1 MTDRLEAL
9 ERLQRLRES
18 GAISEAE
25 FEREKALLL
34 GGAPASPAAPPLP
47 VRRGTPLWVWVL
59 IGVISVAVIAALAWL
74 LLGRNES
81 RDEDED
87 RVEVNVQAD
96 TNQQSKAEP
105 DDDIPA
111 IRRRPEREQL
121 AAAFRAAFGERTT
134 RNVGEADITFRPGS
148 LTWIGDRAVLVSP
161 GTNSEECHVC
171 AGMVAVHYLEAADD
185 GFRRTGEWLDVAT
198 DDYGRPP
205 EWRITSDLTGRPALR
220 VANGGGNQGIF
231 CNFVSY
237 YDFAQGGPRE
247 IVRVQTG
254 YTDEGAATEE
264 GAGTELEGEIRNI
277 RPGRSFE
284 VAYSGDQS
292 FTERYELR
300 GAGFVLVPGPTR
312 VPEC

>member
-18 GAISEAE
+18 GTIDEAE

-34 GGAPASPAAPPLP
+34 GAAPPP
-47 VRRGTPLWVWVL
+47 AARRGTPAWVWAL
-59 IGVISVAVIAALAWL
+59 LGIAGIALIAALAWFL
-74 LLGRNES
+74 VRNPAHPE
-81 RDEDED
+81 ED
-87 RVEVNVQAD
+87 RVELNAQVES
-96 TNQQSKAEP
+96 NQQAEAKP
-105 DDDIPA
+105 DETPA

-134 RNVGEADITFRPGS
+134 RTVEEADITFRPGA
-148 LTWIGDRAVLVSP
+148 LVWIGERAVLVSP
-161 GTNSEECHVC
+161 GTNAEECHVC
-171 AGMVAVHYLEAADD
+171 AGMVAVHYLEPAGD

-205 EWRITSDLTGRPALR
+205 EWGLTSELPGRPAMR
-220 VANGGGNQGIF
+220 VEHGGGNQGIF

-237 YDFAQGGPRE
+237 YDFRTDGPAE
-247 IVRVQTG
+247 IARVQTG
-254 YTDEGAATEE
+254 YTDEGNRGEEE
-264 GAGTELEGEIRNI
+264 GVSIEGEIRNL

-300 GAGFVLVPGPTR
+300 GGGFVLVPGPTR